1 MKHGKKFRKAIE
13 GLDPQKKYAVGE
25 AVALAQ
31 KIKYAKFNESLE
43 VHIRLGVDPRNADQ
57 QVRGTVAL
65 PHGTGK
71 EVRVLVF
78 AQGEH
83 ESAARA
89 AGADFVGGN
98 DLAEKVKGGWLDF
111 DAVISTPDM
120 MREVGKLG
128 KVLGPRGLMPNPKTG
143 TVTFDV
149 AKAVAALKAGQVE
162 YRVDRTAIIHAAVG
176 KMSFTAQQL
185 EENVRAYVDAVLK
198 ARPAA
203 VKGVYMRSVTIAS
216 TMGPGLKVEYE
227 NVR

>member
-83 ESAARA
+83 DSAARA
-89 AGADFVGGN
+89 AGAYFVGGN
-98 DLAEKVKGGWLDF
+98 DLAEKDKGGWLDF
-111 DAVISTPDM
+111 DAGISTPDM

-176 KMSFTAQQL
+176 KMAFTAQQL